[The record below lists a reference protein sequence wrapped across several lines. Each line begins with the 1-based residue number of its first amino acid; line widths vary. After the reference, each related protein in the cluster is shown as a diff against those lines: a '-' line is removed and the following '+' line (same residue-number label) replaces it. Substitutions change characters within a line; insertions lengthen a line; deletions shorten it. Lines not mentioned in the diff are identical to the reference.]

1 MIKFYPCNNIDN
13 PNIREAVSLHIE
25 HLSYRSFITK
35 FGFQFL
41 LKLYKDWI
49 SDKNAILMLAT
60 EDDKLIGFIL
70 GIKDKN
76 DLPEFCEIINKDL
89 LLVPVVAAS
98 FKVKLA

>member
-76 DLPEFCEIINKDL
+76 DL
-89 LLVPVVAAS
+89 
-98 FKVKLA
+98 